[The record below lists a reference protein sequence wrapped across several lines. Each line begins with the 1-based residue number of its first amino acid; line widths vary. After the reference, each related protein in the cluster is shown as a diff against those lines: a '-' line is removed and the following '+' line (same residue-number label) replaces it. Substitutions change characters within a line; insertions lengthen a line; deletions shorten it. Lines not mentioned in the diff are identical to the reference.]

1 MELKSKNYKS
11 TKIKS
16 ILKKKKLIFL
26 FHSIDVNSK
35 RWVKIEQNLFKNN
48 LSYYRIDLFLLNLIL
63 NNSIFLNLTNLIKGP
78 IILIYFK
85 KLFQKNFLLKD
96 FFNIRNKL
104 YMLSIILNK
113 KLYSIQSI
121 LNLTTL
127 KFINHMSYIKYFF
140 KYFIRILFISSFLI
154 LNKKII
160 SK

>member
-16 ILKKKKLIFL
+16 ILKKKNLIFL

-48 LSYYRIDLFLLNLIL
+48 LSYYRINIFLLNLIL
-63 NNSIFLNLTNLIKGP
+63 KTSIFLNLTNLIKGP
-78 IILIYFK
+78 VIYIYLK
-85 KLFQKNFLLKD
+85 DIFQKNLLLKD
-96 FFNIRNKL
+96 FFNISNKL
-104 YMLSIILNK
+104 HMLCIIFKK
-113 KLYSIQSI
+113 KLYSIKSI

-127 KFINHMSYIKYFF
+127 KFVNNINYIKYFL
-140 KYFIRILFISSFLI
+140 KYFIRTLFISSFLI

>member
-1 MELKSKNYKS
+1 M
-11 TKIKS
+11 
-16 ILKKKKLIFL
+16 
-26 FHSIDVNSK
+26 NSK